1 MLTMRFKPTAPYRQY
16 LRFHGRTLSEVPAS
30 ELDLIRQKIEARFTP
45 EQPEASVVII
55 VHNEEKYLLATL
67 ASLAD
72 MEPRCATE
80 LLFVNNHSTDA
91 TQDIL
96 DRVGVRHIYQ
106 AEKGIPKTRQAGL
119 EAARGT
125 YVLTGD
131 ADTIYKRHWVDQL
144 VKPLQDPAVTCT
156 YSMYV
161 FYQEDGHYPFMHYF
175 YHLAK
180 YVAMQLQAWKR
191 AHLNAMGGGMAFRR
205 RDALDLGGY
214 DLEMKRGSDGNLAWR
229 LSQRGKVV
237 FVDKA
242 AADVIS
248 NMRRAF
254 ADGTITEAL
263 WKRVRKLLGR
273 FSHYFR
279 PQRNT

>member
-1 MLTMRFKPTAPYRQY
+1 MRFKPTAPYRHF
-16 LRFHGRTLSEVPAS
+16 LRYHGRSLDQVPQE
-30 ELDLIRQKIEARFTP
+30 ELDSIRQKIENRFTP
-45 EQPEASVVII
+45 AEPTASVVII

-72 MEPRCATE
+72 MEPACATE
-80 LLFVNNHSTDA
+80 LLFVNNRSTDA

-96 DRVGVRHIYQ
+96 DRVGVRNIYQ
-106 AEKGIPKTRQAGL
+106 PEKGIPKTRRAGL
-119 EAARGT
+119 ENARGS
-125 YVLTGD
+125 YLLTGD
-131 ADTIYKRHWVDQL
+131 ADTIYKRHWVDHL
-144 VKPLQDPAVTCT
+144 VKPLEDPAITCT

-161 FYQEDGHYPFMHYF
+161 FYQENGRYPFMHYF
-175 YHLAK
+175 YHLGK
-180 YVAMQLQAWKR
+180 YLAMQLQAWKR

-205 RDALDLGGY
+205 QDALELGGY
-214 DLEMKRGSDGNLAWR
+214 DPEMKRGSDGNLAWR

-254 ADGTITEAL
+254 ADGSMSKAL

-273 FSHYFR
+273 FSHYFSA
-279 PQRNT
+279 QSKT